1 MSATSLRTIHRYS
14 NQTLG
19 LKTYFADCGDGR
31 VQPRKTAHDL
41 LWSLLAAQLLRET
54 SFHAAEALVHTV
66 PHSNLAVR
74 SEFCDDTLA
83 YFTERLDPQP
93 TRSALVQVLRHAKR
107 NKAFQDDAFIGLAID
122 GTTVGRC
129 EQSSCSLCRPYRN
142 QQREVAGYLHH
153 LAMVSVVGTHLS
165 LPFDVEPYGP
175 KDSEYAAG
183 QRLLRRAAQALG
195 TRFADYLVVDAEYAT
210 STFLHTA
217 RELGI
222 PVLARLKENLPE
234 LSGEVKRR
242 LHDKRPHR
250 VTEHNGNRVEL
261 WDSSD
266 FAPWETLHWQ
276 YVRVLRYR
284 EIAADGTSIAE
295 AQWLTDLP
303 ANKVG
308 TLSLFKMARSRWEIE
323 NQGFNDCKSRHG
335 LEHICHHEPR
345 SMVICWLLTLLAL
358 VIGRLFR
365 IRYLHRG
372 NHSIR
377 SAIELVRL
385 LRISLGQPRHI
396 HSP

>member
-1 MSATSLRTIHRYS
+1 MSATSLRGIHRYS
-14 NQTLG
+14 AKTLG
-19 LKTYFADCGDGR
+19 LKLFFADCGDGR
-31 VQPRKTAHDL
+31 RKPRKPARDL
-41 LWSLLAAQLLRET
+41 LWALLASQLLRET
-54 SFHAAEALVHTV
+54 SFHATEALVHTA
-66 PHSNLAVR
+66 PHSNLDLR
-74 SEFCDDTLA
+74 CEFGDDTLA
-83 YFTERLDPQP
+83 YFTERMDPHA
-93 TRSALVQVLRHAKR
+93 TRSALVEVLHRAKR
-107 NKAFQDDAFIGLAID
+107 NKAFQEDAFIGLAID

-142 QQREVAGYLHH
+142 SKKDVVGYHH
-153 LAMVSVVGTHLS
+153 HFAMISVVGTHVS

-183 QRLLRRAAQALG
+183 QRLLRRAKKALG
-195 TRFADYLVVDAEYAT
+195 SRFADYLVVDAAYAT

-222 PVLARLKENLPE
+222 PVLARLKDNLPE
-234 LSGEVKRR
+234 LSGEVERR
-242 LHDKRPHR
+242 FHHLRPHR
-250 VTEHNGNRVEL
+250 VTEHNGNRLEL

-266 FAPWETLHWQ
+266 FAPWQTLHWKW
-276 YVRVLRYR
+276 VRVLRYR
-284 EIAADGTSIAE
+284 EISAEGEIVAE

-303 ANKVG
+303 FSKVG

-323 NQGFNDCKSRHG
+323 NQGFNDCKSRQG

-345 SMVICWLLTLLAL
+345 SLLICWLLTLLAL

-372 NHSIR
+372 NHPGL

-396 HSP
+396 LSP